1 MLSRREFLAGGIA
14 LLAGCSM
21 GPLPEHD
28 PSAHE
33 SIDEIV
39 QASAAYFAR
48 KEYDDARYYLG
59 KYGKQKSVTINGKR
73 RDVMEFDNPTIE
85 FLYAMSLIPGDMIA
99 NALNGK
105 YWMASHHLEEV
116 MGKIHKTP
124 LALEDMQNQL
134 NPFFAIPEYAAYKK
148 LCNEKMKGKHA
159 MFYVLLTLAE
169 EDYQEAAKGL
179 DTAAPRLEPYEKT
192 KVHTTLTQLMLRAQE
207 RANACVAA
215 PDEETRGLSG
225 LYFQR
230 AQAYGAL
237 AELVK

>member
-39 QASAAYFAR
+39 QESTGYFAR
-48 KEYDDARYYLG
+48 REYDDARYYLG
-59 KYGKQKSVTINGKR
+59 KYGEQKSVAIGGKR

-85 FLYAMSLIPGDMIA
+85 FLYALAHVPGDMLA

-116 MGKIHKTP
+116 MGKLRRVP
-124 LALEDMQNQL
+124 LALEGMQDQL
-134 NPFFAIPEYAAYKK
+134 KPFFAIPEYSDYKQMCK
-148 LCNEKMKGKHA
+148 KRMTGKPA

-169 EDYQEAAKGL
+169 EDYQEAAAGL
-179 DTAAPRLEPYEKT
+179 QQAVPYLLWSEKEGVRSTLATLQTSTA
-192 KVHTTLTQLMLRAQE
+192 E
-207 RANACVAA
+207 RAAFYASAKDKNVQS
-215 PDEETRGLSG
+215 LSG
-225 LYFQR
+225 KHIVR
-230 AQAYGAL
+230 AQAYAAL
-237 AELVK
+237 ADIVK